1 MREKIKKK
9 YHVGNRI
16 NDYCHLNF
24 RQDSDA
30 GINWDDVEDLAGD
43 SKGKSK
49 GEEDDIPT
57 EVQDKLLSDYER
69 ELITEKMKKG
79 GKKKGNKK
87 VGRDMGQ
94 FWREI
99 KSVF

>member
-1 MREKIKKK
+1 MNE
-9 YHVGNRI
+9 
-16 NDYCHLNF
+16 YCHLNF

-43 SKGKSK
+43 SKGKNK

-79 GKKKGNKK
+79 GKKNKK

-94 FWREI
+94 FLAGI
-99 KSVF
+99 QVCFF